1 MRKINWLAAI
11 ALLIILTLLF
21 PQEWQAAEASAR
33 CDRFSPKTIVR
44 SGKGSP
50 SSAKRL
56 WRPCH
61 SRELA
66 KAKDKVATFNTN
78 RGTR

>member
-1 MRKINWLAAI
+1 MSKINGFAAI

-33 CDRFSPKTIVR
+33 CDRFSPT
-44 SGKGSP
+44 
-50 SSAKRL
+50 
-56 WRPCH
+56 
-61 SRELA
+61 RELA